1 MDDKKILFYDLDGTL
16 LKTDKTISDEDIRAL
31 RKWKEAGNILAITT
45 GRSVQGTEM
54 ICKGYGLLEKGD
66 YLITFQGSLI
76 MEADTKKVIAADSL
90 PPADVMLVLN
100 ALTDAG
106 IYAHTF
112 DLDKIYIPYECDDFF
127 KYNSIAHEDY
137 EIIDDISVLEGK
149 VLPKVICIAYD
160 DPKRLYDFQESFR
173 DKEPGRFNS
182 FFSQPMFL
190 EYCKEG
196 INKGTGLKRLAKHLG
211 IPKERTIAVGDE
223 RNDIYMMKAAGT
235 GCCIGSGHPDAK
247 AAADYVTKRSND
259 ESAVSEIIERFL

>member
-106 IYAHTF
+106 I
-112 DLDKIYIPYECDDFF
+112 
-127 KYNSIAHEDY
+127 
-137 EIIDDISVLEGK
+137 
-149 VLPKVICIAYD
+149 
-160 DPKRLYDFQESFR
+160 
-173 DKEPGRFNS
+173 
-182 FFSQPMFL
+182 
-190 EYCKEG
+190 
-196 INKGTGLKRLAKHLG
+196 
-211 IPKERTIAVGDE
+211 
-223 RNDIYMMKAAGT
+223 
-235 GCCIGSGHPDAK
+235 
-247 AAADYVTKRSND
+247 
-259 ESAVSEIIERFL
+259 